1 MNNLADSTLRVIDR
15 ASSKLGPLS
24 ALLDKLMEK
33 VVPTTTA
40 AACGG
45 SRCEP
50 LHCTNIRCGHFLAGY
65 YYWSTAPRGCEQG
78 IYTCKQTVCIC

>member
-1 MNNLADSTLRVIDR
+1 MNNRTDSMLRVVDH

-24 ALLDKLMEK
+24 ALLDKFVEK
-33 VVPTTTA
+33 VVPATTA

-45 SRCEP
+45 SRCQ
-50 LHCTNIRCGHFLAGY
+50 LNCTSARCGHGFGGY

-78 IYTCKQTVCIC
+78 IYTCTQYGCFC